1 MLLKLYAVVPGCSDV
16 SKDWSEPIPRDN
28 PLRSFRYKLNTPFL
42 VCTDEFVDAELLL
55 KIVSSVSQ
63 IYWEGDEIEY

>member
-1 MLLKLYAVVPGCSDV
+1 MLARAGQR
-16 SKDWSEPIPRDN
+16 PIPRDN

-42 VCTDEFVDAELLL
+42 VCTYEFVDAELLL
-55 KIVSSVSQ
+55 KFVPSVSL